1 VADYDELADTA
12 EELIREYGREMT
24 LRTETSSGD
33 AWNPVISTSDATV
46 VGVVTSFS
54 KFEVAN
60 GLVDAQDKRILF
72 AGNVPVTNA
81 KSVFD
86 TGAESLVGYGKKYGK
101 NYGVIGGVEYS
112 IVAIDEVKPGPVT
125 MIYKAQVRK

>member
-12 EELIREYGREMT
+12 EELILEYGREMT
-24 LRTETSSGD
+24 LRTETATGD

-46 VGVVTSFS
+46 VGVVTTFS

-81 KSVFD
+81 KRIID
-86 TGAESLVGYGKKYGK
+86 
-101 NYGVIGGVEYS
+101 GGVEYS

-125 MIYKAQVRK
+125 IIYKAQVRK

>member
-1 VADYDELADTA
+1 MADYNELAEDA
-12 EELIREYGREMT
+12 EALSLEYGREMT
-24 LRTETSSGD
+24 LRTETASGD
-33 AWNPVISTSDATV
+33 AWNPTLTASDSTI

-54 KFEVAN
+54 KFEIAN

-81 KSVFD
+81 KRIID
-86 TGAESLVGYGKKYGK
+86 
-101 NYGVIGGVEYS
+101 GGVEYS